1 LVKRYGIFAFIAL
14 LSARLFLTPAA
25 KAETFSADE
34 IAMYTA
40 GDVKVDVIDKDAA
53 SARKH
58 AINNG
63 QSLGLFK
70 VLERIVDPKQFE
82 NMPEIS
88 DDEIADMVQDIAVSG
103 EKTSRV
109 RYMAT
114 LDIHFKPSVIR
125 KFLTENNISFVQKP
139 SPPYLLLP
147 VYYENKNV
155 FMWETPNSWAGAW
168 KKVRPALI
176 PLILPKEDENEI
188 VKIQLKD
195 IQSANPEALKNWQNI
210 YGTAGVITAEVR
222 NVKNRLHLKAIKY
235 RNGEAVDTVSLST
248 SYKKDLPAALENLA
262 EFYITKTENAWRDV
276 NLINI
281 ADDTFI
287 TVIVPTV
294 EISDWLYVNK
304 QLKQIATVTKIEL
317 KATTKNKAQI
327 ELWFADGINNLI
339 KSLRKKGLS
348 LKKIYDDIYEL
359 RAFAASDKDSVN
371 E

>member
-1 LVKRYGIFAFIAL
+1 
-14 LSARLFLTPAA
+14 
-25 KAETFSADE
+25 
-34 IAMYTA
+34 MYTA
-40 GDVKVDVIDKDAA
+40 GDVKVDVVDKDAA

-82 NMPEIS
+82 SMPEIS

-125 KFLTENNISFVQKP
+125 RFLTDNNISFVQKP
-139 SPPYLLLP
+139 SAPYLLLP
-147 VYYENKNV
+147 IYYENKNV
-155 FMWETPNSWAGAW
+155 FLWDSPNSWAGAW
-168 KKVRPALI
+168 KKARPALI
-176 PLILPKEDENEI
+176 PLILPKDDENEI
-188 VKIQLKD
+188 VKINLKD
-195 IQSANPEALKNWQNI
+195 IQSANQEALKNWQNI
-210 YGTAGVITAEVR
+210 YGTAGVITAEVS
-222 NVKNRLHLKAIKY
+222 NVKNRLHLKAVKY
-235 RNGEAVDTVSLST
+235 RNGEPIDTVKLST
-248 SYKKDLPAALENLA
+248 SYKKDLPGALENLA
-262 EFYITKTENAWRDV
+262 ESYITKTENAWRDA

-287 TVIVPTV
+287 TVIVPTSG
-294 EISDWLYVNK
+294 ISDWLYVNK

-327 ELWFADGINNLI
+327 ELWFADGIGNLG

-348 LKKIYDDIYEL
+348 LKKIDEDIYEIK
-359 RAFAASDKDSVN
+359 AFAAEENRETSD